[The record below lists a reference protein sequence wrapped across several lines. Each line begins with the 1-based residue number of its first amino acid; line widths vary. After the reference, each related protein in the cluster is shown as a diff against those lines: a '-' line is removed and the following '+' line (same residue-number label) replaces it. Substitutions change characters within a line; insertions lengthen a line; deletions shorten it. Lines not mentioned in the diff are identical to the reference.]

1 MLDGH
6 EIDEMSIDFHKFPSW
21 SGYFSLDQAAS
32 ISSSDQAAAAEK
44 VDKSSM
50 EAVLREQM
58 QRHKKDLQSMLEVPL
73 FGIPGLPGYR
83 KGIEGFF
90 V

>member
-21 SGYFSLDQAAS
+21 SGYSSLDQAAS
-32 ISSSDQAAAAEK
+32 LSSDQAAAAEK

-73 FGIPGLPGYR
+73 FGRPGLPELPEGYR
-83 KGIEGFF
+83 KGFF

>member
-21 SGYFSLDQAAS
+21 SGYSSLDQAAS
-32 ISSSDQAAAAEK
+32 LSSDQAAAAEK

-58 QRHKKDLQSMLEVPL
+58 QRHKKDLQSMLEVPF
-73 FGIPGLPGYR
+73 FGNTRITEGYR
-83 KGIEGFF
+83 KGIEGFC